1 LRWCR
6 GGIRPDASDDR
17 AQDAAKTST
26 TGHRIAGI
34 IIPGPIDRGRS
45 IVRIV
50 VVGTAGA
57 GKTTLAKAIA
67 AALAIPHVELDALH
81 WDPDWRALTRT
92 DPDEFVR
99 RVAAATAGDA
109 WVVDGNYGQVRK
121 LIWRQATHLV
131 WLDYD
136 RPVIMARVIRR
147 TFVRALCRTRLWS
160 GNVEQ
165 WRHLLRPS
173 HPIRWA
179 WNTWRRRRNDIAAL
193 LAQDEQAHLIV
204 HRLRRPAEANRVLRD
219 LTRATAPAPMMR

>member
-1 LRWCR
+1 
-6 GGIRPDASDDR
+6 
-17 AQDAAKTST
+17 
-26 TGHRIAGI
+26 
-34 IIPGPIDRGRS
+34 
-45 IVRIV
+45 VRIV

-81 WDPDWRALTRT
+81 WDPGWQALMRT
-92 DPDEFVR
+92 DPAEFVR

-109 WVVDGNYGQVRK
+109 WVADGNYGLVRE
-121 LIWRQATHLV
+121 LIWQPATQLV

-147 TFVRALCRTRLWS
+147 TLLRAAFRTRLWS
-160 GNVEQ
+160 GNIER

-179 WNTWRRRRNDIAAL
+179 WSTWRRRRAEIEAL
-193 LAQDEQAHLIV
+193 LALDEQAHLIV
-204 HRLRRPAEANRVLRD
+204 HRLRRPAGANHMLRE
-219 LTRATAPAPMMR
+219 LTRATAPASMMR